1 MLSPCSGYGKM
12 IGASIDCIQEALE
25 NPTVESEKIL
35 TFKRE
40 DIFVEQLTIHAI
52 RLRQF
57 CSPQRHTFA
66 EPQFLLIR
74 TFYSASSVSPW

>member
-1 MLSPCSGYGKM
+1 M
-12 IGASIDCIQEALE
+12 IGASIDCMQEAPE

-52 RLRQF
+52 RLQQF
-57 CSPQRHTFA
+57 YSPQRHTFA
-66 EPQFLLIR
+66 EAHFAESQYLLIR

>member
-1 MLSPCSGYGKM
+1 M
-12 IGASIDCIQEALE
+12 QETPE

-52 RLRQF
+52 RLQQF
-57 CSPQRHTFA
+57 YSPQRHTFA
-66 EPQFLLIR
+66 EPQYLLIR
-74 TFYSASSVSPW
+74 TFYSASSMSPW